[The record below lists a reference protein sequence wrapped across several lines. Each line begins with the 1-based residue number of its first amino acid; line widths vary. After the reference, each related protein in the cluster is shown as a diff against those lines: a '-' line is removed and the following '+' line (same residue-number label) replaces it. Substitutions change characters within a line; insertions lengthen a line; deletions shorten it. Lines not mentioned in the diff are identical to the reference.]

1 MTQDLSFAALGWEVE
16 NVTLYDS
23 GAASIIFGRV
33 SSTGDI
39 ITASVYFCGNNTRSR
54 PQYFAM
60 VSRGEDVLTPGNY
73 EDIGIRCRQER
84 QVPEGFYRMNYDE
97 LSILLERLS

>member
-1 MTQDLSFAALGWEVE
+1 MMQELSFAALGWEVE

-23 GAASIIFGRV
+23 GAVSIIFGRV

-39 ITASVYFCGNNTRSR
+39 ITASVYCCGNNTRSR

-60 VSRGEDVLTPGNY
+60 VSRGDDVMRPGDYEDV
-73 EDIGIRCRQER
+73 GIRSRQER
-84 QVPEGFYRMNYDE
+84 QVPEGFVRMDFDE
-97 LSILLERLS
+97 LTILMQRLS

>member
-1 MTQDLSFAALGWEVE
+1 MKQELSFTSLGWEVE

-23 GAASIIFGRV
+23 GAVSIIFGRV
-33 SSTGDI
+33 SRTGDI
-39 ITASVYFCGNNTRSR
+39 ITASVYCCGNNTRNR
-54 PQYFAM
+54 PQFFAM
-60 VSRGEDVLTPGNY
+60 VSRGEDELNPGDY

-97 LSILLERLS
+97 LTRLMEQLS